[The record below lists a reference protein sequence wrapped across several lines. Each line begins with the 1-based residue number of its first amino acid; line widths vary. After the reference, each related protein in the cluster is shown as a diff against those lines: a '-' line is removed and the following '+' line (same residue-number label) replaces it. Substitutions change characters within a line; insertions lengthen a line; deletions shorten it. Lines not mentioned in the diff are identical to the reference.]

1 MLIRAG
7 KTGAWRDAFV
17 TTDLSVLAKAS
28 QRKMGY
34 GSNGRVS
41 PAASMSMR
49 RRRGNGSK
57 FTRAPRTSA
66 SRKITNS
73 YGLNPALM
81 SQIFPAP

>member
-49 RRRGNGSK
+49 R
-57 FTRAPRTSA
+57 
-66 SRKITNS
+66 
-73 YGLNPALM
+73 
-81 SQIFPAP
+81 